1 MGCILQW
8 AVRCAHTPLGIAVD
22 GSGNVYVT
30 GQSLAPAFTMIT
42 PQLSTVQRARNSG
55 LPATTDRVTAKTVPL
70 PSPLTDQGMSMWRE
84 RVWDWEQT
92 LITRPSSMC
101 RGLRPHRHPHP
112 QHRLVRRLP
121 PPLRQPQHQRQL
133 VRRQLLCLR
142 VQRQLQHRRQLQRR
156 HPLRRQRQPLRLLR
170 RRRSHRDL
178 HRRRDRR

>member
-1 MGCILQW
+1 M
-8 AVRCAHTPLGIAVD
+8 TD
-22 GSGNVYVT
+22 
-30 GQSLAPAFTMIT
+30 QSVGPAFTMIT
-42 PQLSTVQRARNSG
+42 PRLGTIQRAQNSG

-70 PSPLTDQGMSMWRE
+70 PSPLTAQGMSMWRE

-92 LITRPSSMC
+92 LIARPSSMC
-101 RGLRPHRHPHP
+101 RGLRPHRRLHP

-133 VRRQLLCLR
+133 VRQQLLCLR
-142 VQRQLQHRRQLQRR
+142 VQRQLQQRRQHHHQLQWNQLQRR

-178 HRRRDRR
+178 HPRRDRR